1 MHQRLAISSQQL
13 LGTAQS
19 PASASSEDQRDMS
32 RTTFHTLLAMPE
44 HLQLGGDAQGNRL
57 RTSAAEIKTNR

>member
-1 MHQRLAISSQQL
+1 
-13 LGTAQS
+13 
-19 PASASSEDQRDMS
+19 MS
-32 RTTFHTLLAMPE
+32 RTSFHTLFAMPE